1 LIISKSFTL
10 VSGQPQ
16 KITIKFGTSL
26 TVDDNIAI
34 VNSTGWDY
42 DGVTYY
48 IGEEAH
54 PTLSD
59 IRLLYV
65 YYYDANDKPIIRNK
79 NVGTLTLSTGVMEIE
94 PLLADTDTTMIID
107 VIPLSNDLA
116 PKRNQLMRIDTTR
129 LNVYGE
135 VDLIAVGGS
144 NRSVQYNTFSR
155 DR

>member
-1 LIISKSFTL
+1 
-10 VSGQPQ
+10 
-16 KITIKFGTSL
+16 
-26 TVDDNIAI
+26 
-34 VNSTGWDY
+34 
-42 DGVTYY
+42 
-48 IGEEAH
+48 
-54 PTLSD
+54 
-59 IRLLYV
+59 
-65 YYYDANDKPIIRNK
+65 
-79 NVGTLTLSTGVMEIE
+79 MEIE